1 MTNAKIL
8 AMFTDGNAE
17 EKFGRVVDTYELEQ
31 TARVL
36 RDDNNIRMAGA
47 LIPNTQNTQRIE
59 QLKGIVSH
67 PDDAID
73 VEFSPANLD
82 NIADQ
87 LAERVKRMVC
97 PGKKIS
103 IFYE

>member
-1 MTNAKIL
+1 
-8 AMFTDGNAE
+8 MFTDGNAE
-17 EKFGRVVDTYELEQ
+17 KGNGRVVDTWELEQ
-31 TARVL
+31 TAKVL
-36 RDDNNIRMAGA
+36 RDENNIKMVGA
-47 LIPNTQNTQRIE
+47 LIPNTQNTQRIS

-87 LAERVKRMVC
+87 LADRVRRLVC
-97 PGKKIS
+97 RGMNFILIHRTLYLP
-103 IFYE
+103 Y